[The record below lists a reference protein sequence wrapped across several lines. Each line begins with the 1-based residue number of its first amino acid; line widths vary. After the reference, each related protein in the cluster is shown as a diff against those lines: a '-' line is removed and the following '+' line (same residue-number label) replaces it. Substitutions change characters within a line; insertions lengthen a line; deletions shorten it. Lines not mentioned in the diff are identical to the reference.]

1 MFRIRSTG
9 ADCCGMSTFFKVM
22 LALLVT
28 LPVGAYFAGSV
39 VASQGDAP
47 DDTRLVQGEHSASPD
62 EHPSPTPPRP
72 APRRE
77 TLVPRSDVSDEG
89 SSDEGDGEGWR
100 SEHDGLSDES
110 DESDSSNYGD
120 QHSDDGNHEDHE
132 DDE

>member
-47 DDTRLVQGEHSASPD
+47 DDTRLVRVEHSASPD
-62 EHPSPTPPRP
+62 EDPSPAPPRP
-72 APRRE
+72 AQRRA
-77 TLVPRSDVSDEG
+77 TPVPRSDAPDEG
-89 SSDEGDGEGWR
+89 SSEEGDGEGWR

-120 QHSDDGNHEDHE
+120 QHSDDGDHEDHE

>member
-47 DDTRLVQGEHSASPD
+47 DDTRLVRVEHSASPD
-62 EHPSPTPPRP
+62 EDPSPAPPRP
-72 APRRE
+72 TPRRE
-77 TLVPRSDVSDEG
+77 TPVPRSDAPDEG
-89 SSDEGDGEGWR
+89 SSEEGDGEGWR
-100 SEHDGLSDES
+100 SEDDGLGDES
-110 DESDSSNYGD
+110 DHGDSSNYGD
-120 QHSDDGNHEDHE
+120 QRSDDGDHEDHE